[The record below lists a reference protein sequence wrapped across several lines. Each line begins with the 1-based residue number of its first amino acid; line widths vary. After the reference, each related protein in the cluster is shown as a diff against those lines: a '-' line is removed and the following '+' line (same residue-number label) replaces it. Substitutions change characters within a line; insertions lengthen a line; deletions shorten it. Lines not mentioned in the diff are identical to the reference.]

1 MSLLFNS
8 KHNLAMVFQTE
19 NNECGLA
26 CLAMVS
32 CFHGQFLDIRSIR
45 NRYPSAATGASVN
58 HLLNAASKLDLRA
71 RALKLELFD
80 LGNLNLPAI
89 LHWDLDHFVVLKKV
103 TNKSVVI
110 HDPAIGIRKY
120 QRSELAH
127 HFTGVAVEF
136 YPSHSFQ
143 KASLETSFSL
153 KQLFRKTASFKRAAI
168 QVFFLSL
175 FIQILSLMTPL
186 YLQLIIDQGLNK
198 GDMDIVILLAVL
210 FVFVTFAKTLVSY
223 SRGLFLMQFSNQMG
237 FQLVGSVFQHLLHL
251 PISFFEKR
259 EMGDIV
265 SRFSSIESIKQ
276 LVTQEMITIV
286 VDGIFSAVTVALLFL
301 YDPMLAVV
309 AILFVGLVALLR
321 ILTLTEEKNRR
332 QEALICN
339 AKQQSRFM
347 GNIRS
352 MTVTKLNGIEHDR
365 ENDWCDKY
373 ANYLNSGYKLGTYQL
388 GVATTQGLLFG
399 LDNIFTIFFGA
410 LLVNSGQLTVGQLMS
425 FIFLKQHF
433 SNSITAM
440 IPKLAEIKLMKLEL
454 ERIADITLEQPE
466 DFECDANDFLP
477 APEVNG
483 DIEGEELSFSYG
495 ENTDPVFSNLNF
507 RIRTGST
514 VAIVGQSGSGKS
526 SLIKLLLGLE
536 KPSTGNI
543 RINGKNLSS
552 INPLHLREQIGAV
565 LHNDVLLAGDLAYN
579 IDLGKEIYNQE
590 RLANVCK
597 LVGLIELISSLP
609 MGFQTQVGEMGNVF
623 SAGQTQRI
631 LIARALYKLPKILVL
646 DEALSN
652 LGDEASISLLTS
664 AKDLGITIV
673 LVTHNISLKG
683 VVDSEIL
690 IT

>member
-1 MSLLFNS
+1 MSLLFSS
-8 KHNLAMVFQTE
+8 KHKLAMIFQAET
-19 NNECGLA
+19 NECGLA
-26 CLAMVS
+26 CLAMIS
-32 CFHGQFLDIRSIR
+32 SFHGQLLDIRSIR
-45 NRYPSAATGASVN
+45 NRYQSAATGASVK
-58 HLLNAASKLDLRA
+58 HLLDAASKLDLSA
-71 RALKLELFD
+71 RPLKLELCD
-80 LGNLNLPAI
+80 LNNLNLPAI
-89 LHWDLDHFVVLKKV
+89 LHWDLDHFVVLKKIS
-103 TNKSVVI
+103 NKSVVI

-120 QRSELAH
+120 GKNELVH

-136 YPSHSFQ
+136 YPTHSFQ
-143 KASLETSFSL
+143 EASLETRFSL
-153 KQLFRKTASFKRAAI
+153 KQLFRKTASFKRAAV
-168 QVFFLSL
+168 QLFFLSL
-175 FIQILSLMTPL
+175 FIQVLSLLTPL

-210 FVFVTFAKTLVSY
+210 FVFITFAKTLVSY

-237 FQLVGSVFQHLLHL
+237 FQLVGSVFKHLLRL

-265 SRFSSIESIKQ
+265 SRFSSVEAIKQ
-276 LVTQEMITIV
+276 LVTQEMITIL
-286 VDGIFSAVTVALLFL
+286 VDGIFSIVTVALLFL
-301 YDPMLAVV
+301 YDALLAMV

-321 ILTLTEEKNRR
+321 VLTLAEEKNRR
-332 QEALICN
+332 QEAIISN

-347 GNIRS
+347 ENIRS

-365 ENDWCDKY
+365 EIDWCDKY

-388 GVATTQGLLFG
+388 GVSTTQGLLFG
-399 LDNIFTIFFGA
+399 LDHIFTIFLGSM
-410 LLVNSGQLTVGQLMS
+410 LVNTGQLSLGQLMS

-466 DFECDANDFLP
+466 EIDIGTNSLLP
-477 APEVNG
+477 APQLTG
-483 DIEGEELSFSYG
+483 DIEGENLSFSYG
-495 ENTDPVFSNLNF
+495 ENTEPVFSNLNF
-507 RIRTGST
+507 HIRAGST
-514 VAIVGQSGSGKS
+514 VAIVGYSGSGKS

-536 KPSTGNI
+536 KASSGII
-543 RINGKNLSS
+543 RVNGKNIFS

-579 IDLGKEIYNQE
+579 INLGKEVYNQE
-590 RLANVCK
+590 RLTNVCK
-597 LVGLIELISSLP
+597 FVGLVDLITSLP
-609 MGFQTQVGEMGNVF
+609 MGWQTQVGEMGSVF

-652 LGDEASISLLTS
+652 LGDEASLSLLNS
-664 AKDLGITIV
+664 IKNLGITII
-673 LVTHNISLKG
+673 LVTHNVSLKG
-683 VVDSEIL
+683 VFDSEIL